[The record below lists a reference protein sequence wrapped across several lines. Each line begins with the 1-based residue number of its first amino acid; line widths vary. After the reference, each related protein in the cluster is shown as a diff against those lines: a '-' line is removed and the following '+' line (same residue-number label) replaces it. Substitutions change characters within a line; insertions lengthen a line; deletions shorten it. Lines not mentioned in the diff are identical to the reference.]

1 MRELASQRG
10 KGFGDRRGG
19 RGNRVENRKKILN
32 RGNELNDLL
41 ETIDLAVFRAKNE
54 LKTNPKRTC
63 FFAQKARIKAKEQDR
78 IDVLKSQLEEWPPGN

>member
-54 LKTNPKRTC
+54 LKTNPFWGT
-63 FFAQKARIKAKEQDR
+63 
-78 IDVLKSQLEEWPPGN
+78 KSANQGENKTEYRH